1 MEAGWKNCRPDSS
14 NILAKAYD
22 EAIVLSLDPKASKTK
37 KPTKLKPLV
46 PPDNR
51 KKKKEYEDN
60 YAAEVLAQL
69 EERDKNK
76 KINSDIKILDREIKG
91 FLKFDACDL

>member
-1 MEAGWKNCRPDSS
+1 MLHASSTTETSALIAEAST
-14 NILAKAYD
+14 
-22 EAIVLSLDPKASKTK
+22 EAMILSLNPKTAKTK

-46 PPDNR
+46 PHDNR
-51 KKKKEYEDN
+51 KIKKEYEDN

-76 KINSDIKILDREIKG
+76 KLNSDIKMLDREIKG

>member
-1 MEAGWKNCRPDSS
+1 M
-14 NILAKAYD
+14 I
-22 EAIVLSLDPKASKTK
+22 LSLNPKTAKTK

-46 PPDNR
+46 PHDNR
-51 KKKKEYEDN
+51 KIKKEYEDN

-76 KINSDIKILDREIKG
+76 KLNSDIKMLDREIKG